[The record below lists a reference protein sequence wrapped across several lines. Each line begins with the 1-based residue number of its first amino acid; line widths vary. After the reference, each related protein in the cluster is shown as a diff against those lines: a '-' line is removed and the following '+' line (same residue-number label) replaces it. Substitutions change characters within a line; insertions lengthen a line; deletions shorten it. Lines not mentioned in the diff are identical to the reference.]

1 MATAVARGL
10 ISGYDDGTF
19 RPDAPITR
27 QELAVMVARALDEAD
42 PGTVNFTDA
51 EAIEDWAAVPVA
63 QAAAMGIVTGFEDG
77 TFRPQETA
85 TRAQAAVMLSRLVSL
100 R

>member
-1 MATAVARGL
+1 
-10 ISGYDDGTF
+10 
-19 RPDAPITR
+19 
-27 QELAVMVARALDEAD
+27 MVARALDEAD

>member
-51 EAIEDWAAVPVA
+51 EAIEDWATVPVA